1 MTRQTTRDE
10 EMKELKRGLAYDR
23 FNTHHTLEEDV
34 EGEED
39 NESSNK
45 DNLNESDTLSASE
58 IT

>member
-1 MTRQTTRDE
+1 
-10 EMKELKRGLAYDR
+10 MKVLKRGLANDR
-23 FNTHHTLEEDV
+23 FNTHHTLEEDP

-45 DNLNESDTLSASE
+45 QESDTLSASE

>member
-1 MTRQTTRDE
+1 
-10 EMKELKRGLAYDR
+10 MKELKRGLAYDR

-34 EGEED
+34 EGEEED

>member
-1 MTRQTTRDE
+1 
-10 EMKELKRGLAYDR
+10 MKVLKRGLANDR
-23 FNTHHTLEEDV
+23 FNTHHTLEEDP

>member
-1 MTRQTTRDE
+1 
-10 EMKELKRGLAYDR
+10 MKELKRGLAYDR